1 MNFVYLR
8 QVEDLDLEILMK
20 MANHL
25 NLQNGTLL
33 MLSPTRSPLILH
45 RPYSSF
51 IYDYD
56 RAVITDAPIY
66 EREGIWMVFRGL
78 DDPQRVMDAYL
89 KRGPESLALFNRTMF
104 ALLWDDRRKEMI
116 FVGNFY
122 SYRDE
127 IGENFS
133 MATNPV
139 VFYRTFHFVRD
150 NLSEIVNSIV
160 LSGKRIPMNPWT
172 ISTKKRMAV
181 RRCSLNHPVIYD
193 EMTPQEY
200 FSIPHLK
207 DESPFVPTRT
217 YLAEYILKRKLSSAP
232 LNGKFY
238 RIHVPLKCYLKA
250 GISPLSLIL
259 SRKKA
264 WRKFAYSK
272 SLEFIASL
280 PF

>member
-1 MNFVYLR
+1 MNFVYL
-8 QVEDLDLEILMK
+8 QQTEDLDLEILMK

-25 NLQNGTLL
+25 NLQNSNLL
-33 MLSPTRSPLILH
+33 LLSPTRPPLIIH

-56 RAVITDAPIY
+56 RAIITDTPIHD
-66 EREGIWMVFRGL
+66 RDGIWMVFRGL
-78 DDPQRVMDAYL
+78 DDPQEIMDTYL
-89 KRGPESLALFNRTMF
+89 KLGPESLTRFNRTMF
-104 ALLWDDRRKEMI
+104 ALLWDDRQKELLSI
-116 FVGNFY
+116 GNFY
-122 SYRDE
+122 TYRDE

-150 NLSEIVNSIV
+150 NLSEIINSIV
-160 LSGKRIPMNPWT
+160 LSGKKIPMNPWN
-172 ISTKKRMAV
+172 ISAKKRLHI
-181 RRCSLNHPVIYD
+181 RECSPDHPVIYD
-193 EMTPQEY
+193 EMTPEEY

-207 DESPFVPTRT
+207 DESPFAPTRT
-217 YLAEYILKRKLSSAP
+217 YLAEYILKRRLSSAP
-232 LNGKFY
+232 LNGVSY

-250 GISPLSLIL
+250 GISPLSLIF

-264 WRKFAYSK
+264 WKRFAYRK